1 MARNY
6 QSHDVW
12 SRRKSIHGYAMDELR
27 SVLQKSIRRGLTEEA
42 VLAAYEIYSTGA
54 AAEDML
60 WSRLEIIA
68 TEDVGLGLIMAP
80 VILEALNAQRLR
92 MADRGDR
99 WMYSAHAVRLLAE
112 AKKDNVTMELATWTQ
127 HVVERGERSVRVE
140 DYHLDMHTR
149 RGAELGH
156 DSWHWWTNGA
166 LLKNRLSRKR
176 SPWGKY
182 LNDLYN
188 GAKTAKTATKK
199 STGKKKLRS

>member
-6 QSHDVW
+6 QSRDLW
-12 SRRKSIHGYAMDELR
+12 SRRKSVHGYAMDELR
-27 SVLQKSIRRGLTEEA
+27 SVLQKSIRRGLMEEA
-42 VLAAYEIYSTGA
+42 VLAAYEIYSTGPE
-54 AAEDML
+54 AEDML

-68 TEDVGLGLIMAP
+68 TEDVGFGLIMAP

-99 WMYSAHAVRLLAE
+99 WMYSAHAVRILAE

-127 HVVERGERSVRVE
+127 QVVERGERSVRVE

-149 RGAELGH
+149 RGAKLGH

-166 LLKNRLSRKR
+166 LLQNRLSRKR

-182 LNDLYN
+182 LTDLYRETKN
-188 GAKTAKTATKK
+188 VKPAAKK
-199 STGKKKLRS
+199 SAAKKKGA

>member
-6 QSHDVW
+6 QSRDLW
-12 SRRKSIHGYAMDELR
+12 SRRKSVHGYAMDELR
-27 SVLQKSIRRGLTEEA
+27 SVLQKSIRRGLIEEA

-54 AAEDML
+54 EAEDML

-68 TEDVGLGLIMAP
+68 TEDVGFGLILAP

-127 HVVERGERSVRVE
+127 QVVQRGERSVRVE

-166 LLKNRLSRKR
+166 LLENRLSRKR

-182 LNDLYN
+182 LTKLYSE
-188 GAKTAKTATKK
+188 AKTGRNGTKKTAARKK
-199 STGKKKLRS
+199 TRS